1 MSPRSAFR
9 LLTSTLARPRPRVEV
24 SRDAL
29 DPPPAL
35 DWRPALAAGRAFLDW
50 CRDVAHAHAA
60 EPDDREAIDRVH
72 TFLAA
77 RLAGQRACCLPR
89 DFLPTE
95 VDLLI
100 TASTLIEAFGI
111 DLGPAAALLG
121 EVLAEAPRAV
131 ATGGH
136 WRDVVRATVAAPR
149 GPRVAHGLDD
159 APANTNARGARRA
172 AGER

>member
-60 EPDDREAIDRVH
+60 ERA
-72 TFLAA
+72 LA
-77 RLAGQRACCLPR
+77 
-89 DFLPTE
+89 
-95 VDLLI
+95 
-100 TASTLIEAFGI
+100 
-111 DLGPAAALLG
+111 
-121 EVLAEAPRAV
+121 VL
-131 ATGGH
+131 
-136 WRDVVRATVAAPR
+136 
-149 GPRVAHGLDD
+149 HG
-159 APANTNARGARRA
+159 TARRRTRRPIFPA
-172 AGER
+172 Q